1 MLRLKSTS
9 KLVHSGKSPKPIT
22 ITGVFMKTTLGVPIQ
37 IICPYR
43 YVCSLKRANCNLQC
57 EIDKLKKAQIDSGEI
72 HVELMEDNN

>member
-1 MLRLKSTS
+1 
-9 KLVHSGKSPKPIT
+9 
-22 ITGVFMKTTLGVPIQ
+22 MKTTLGVPIQ